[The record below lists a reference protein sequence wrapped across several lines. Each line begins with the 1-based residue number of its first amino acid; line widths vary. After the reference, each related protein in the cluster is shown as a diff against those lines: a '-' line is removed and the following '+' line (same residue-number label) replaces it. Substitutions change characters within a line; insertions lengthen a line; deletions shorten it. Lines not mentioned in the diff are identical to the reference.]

1 MMSATTP
8 QMIDLAGDAIAD
20 IRAAMGVLY
29 VLAADGAVDAACM
42 TAAINRV
49 EGDLAVLEAATAPPP
64 GGDGNSVELPVKTL
78 ADIAKEAAVMPSGQ
92 TLRAPL
98 VSIQGGRA

>member
-49 EGDLAVLEAATAPPP
+49 EGNLAVLEAATAPRP
-64 GGDGNSVELPVKTL
+64 GSDSVDLPVKTL
-78 ADIAKEAAVMPSGQ
+78 ADIATEAAIMPSGRP
-92 TLRAPL
+92 LRAPL
-98 VSIQGGRA
+98 ASIQGGRA